1 MAEEELVSGEGW
13 ISDDSSFYGES
24 LEQAV
29 ALHSQAIDRRS
40 HFSFR
45 LLTHAGD
52 EEEQD
57 RQLSL
62 GDDFNPKRFWSVHK
76 SDLNTTLAP
85 SRAQKLNT
93 TMPTTE
99 NNQAGVTSLNGPSAT
114 DANLQAN
121 VNPPNFPLDRR
132 AMEESRLARLGKR
145 VREPSPEPVLC
156 NPGQGSPDS
165 WQLGESVDDFVRRV
179 PPLTTADCAW
189 IWAHNPRRDPHE
201 GSTSHNVNEFRS
213 RGKDLLDQS
222 LQSRQQIQKKG
233 AHGPQAAMTKALNGE
248 SKALQQRITDLAVK
262 CDILSG
268 KVSAK

>member
-1 MAEEELVSGEGW
+1 
-13 ISDDSSFYGES
+13 
-24 LEQAV
+24 
-29 ALHSQAIDRRS
+29 
-40 HFSFR
+40 
-45 LLTHAGD
+45 
-52 EEEQD
+52 
-57 RQLSL
+57 
-62 GDDFNPKRFWSVHK
+62 
-76 SDLNTTLAP
+76 
-85 SRAQKLNT
+85 
-93 TMPTTE
+93 
-99 NNQAGVTSLNGPSAT
+99 
-114 DANLQAN
+114 
-121 VNPPNFPLDRR
+121 
-132 AMEESRLARLGKR
+132 MEEARLARLGKR

-201 GSTSHNVNEFRS
+201 GFTSHNVNEFRS

-222 LQSRQQIQKKG
+222 LQSRQQIQTKG

-262 CDILSG
+262 CGILSG